1 MDAPE
6 LGNLL
11 VQEGVISKDQLG
23 KALKF
28 QKESGSK
35 RLPIILSKLN
45 IVDEKKLVD
54 FFSRNQ
60 GLPAVDLEEVIL
72 PANLIKRIPK
82 QLILDYQVLP
92 IAFKDDTLTVATF
105 DPYDIEALEKIEMS
119 ADCKVRIN
127 VARRSQIVKR
137 INDFFERDG
146 LGSLETPPEDT
157 EVRKARKAGKGKD
170 DIDAKVLSEVLL
182 PVLLD
187 KKIVTKEE
195 LAKKAKELGLIK

>member
-11 VQEGVISKDQLG
+11 VQEGVISKGQLD

-28 QKESGSK
+28 QRESGSK
-35 RLPIILSKLN
+35 RLPIILNKMN
-45 IVDEKKLVD
+45 IVDERKLVD

-60 GLPAVDLEEVIL
+60 GLPVVDLEEVIL

-82 QLILDYQVLP
+82 QIILDYQVLP

-127 VARRSQIVKR
+127 VARQSQIIKR

-146 LGSLETPPEDT
+146 LGSLETTPEDT
-157 EVRKARKAGKGKD
+157 EIRKAKKGKGKD
-170 DIDAKVLSEVLL
+170 ELDPKILSEVLL

-195 LAKKAKELGLIK
+195 LAKKAKDLGLIK